1 MPLDREDVHSQRPDS
16 GSNSA
21 ADITV
26 PDNTDRLTRNG
37 QQIKLLPYARH
48 LVANH
53 TAKSLGD
60 VEDRGE
66 SKLSDRRAEDAA
78 RDCHRDVACDE
89 FGEERG
95 LQPGRARMD
104 PSRRV

>member
-37 QQIKLLPYARH
+37 QHIKLLPYARH

-53 TAKSLGD
+53 TAKILGE

-66 SKLSDRRAEDAA
+66 SNLSERRAEEAVPV
-78 RDCHRDVACDE
+78 CHRDFACAA
-89 FGEERG
+89 FGEERP
-95 LQPGRARMD
+95 LQTGRATMD